1 MAISANELGIEK
13 PQEIQP
19 PKETLDTGMPEAQE
33 VSAPSIADKS
43 LGDLRSQQLRLD
55 AQIKRIQ
62 DSLQKRLNPT
72 MFGMSYDPAM
82 LKASAGFMKPTKTG
96 SFGESLGYGIES
108 YADETAKQSEKA
120 AELEKLNY
128 ELGLKRYELGRKLA
142 GQQFLAGNG
151 LDLGA
156 TPPMSMP
163 PTGGAPKI
171 SGAPQDATSGAMP
184 TGGAQ
189 PEVSD
194 VEKQKRVKMA
204 ASGRFPVQ
212 SPEVLEDMIRY
223 AESVDMDKETIDVL
237 KARYERQ
244 MKRQDMLSKTTA
256 PTKITLPNGRV
267 LEVPISTALK
277 YNQGI
282 DEGRDP
288 AELLNELRLSEGAPT
303 TSGAKPKLP
312 PSDLE
317 REAKKTETVETIKA
331 KIEQQKKDK
340 ETVNDE
346 ARLGENLGISAKQ
359 MFDFANDKELEG
371 MFGLLAKKGYTN
383 AFFTAMK
390 EPVKIGS
397 VSIGV
402 GNIEDV
408 VRTAGGT
415 DAQIA
420 AARAFK
426 KPASE
431 AELAYTRI
439 YLAKQGAITE
449 GERAIVRDIMPGLAD
464 PAKIVRLKS
473 ELLIAKAQFDK
484 QKADLF
490 QQYIS
495 ENPNATL
502 FDFER
507 SKDSPYKKLFKAY
520 ENHTSEIANEY
531 NPGSVKKSTSE
542 PSATQRKPSSLESAI
557 QQEYAGQ

>member
-1 MAISANELGIEK
+1 MAISAGELGLNTS
-13 PQEIQP
+13 QEVQN
-19 PKETLDTGMPEAQE
+19 PKDTLDIGDIEETT
-33 VSAPSIADKS
+33 PSIADKS
-43 LGDLRSQQLRLD
+43 LGDLRNQQLKLD
-55 AQIKRIQ
+55 MQIKKIQ
-62 DSLQKRLNPT
+62 DSLHKRLNPT
-72 MFGMSYDPAM
+72 LFGMSYDPAM
-82 LKASAGFMKPTKTG
+82 LKAAAGFFKPTKTG
-96 SFGESLGYGIES
+96 SFGESLGYGLES
-108 YADETAKQSEKA
+108 YADEATKQAEKA
-120 AELEKLNY
+120 AELEKLDY
-128 ELGLKRYELGRKLA
+128 ELGLKRYELGRKIA
-142 GQQFLAGNG
+142 GQQFLSGN
-151 LDLGA
+151 LDVGANAIPSA
-156 TPPMSMP
+156 TPTVST
-163 PTGGAPKI
+163 PTGAIPAGGAPV
-171 SGAPQDATSGAMP
+171 Q
-184 TGGAQ
+184 
-189 PEVSD
+189 VSD
-194 VEKQKRVKMA
+194 ADKQKRVKMV
-204 ASGRFPVQ
+204 ASGRLPVQ
-212 SPEVLEDMIRY
+212 TPEVLEDMIRY
-223 AESVDMDKETIDVL
+223 AESVDMDKDTIDIL

-244 MKRQDMLSKTTA
+244 MKRQDVLSKTTA

-282 DEGRDP
+282 EEGKDP
-288 AELLNELRLSEGAPT
+288 AELLSELKLSEGAPT
-303 TSGAKPKLP
+303 TQGVKPKLP
-312 PSDLE
+312 PSDIE
-317 REAKKTETVETIKA
+317 RKAQETETVETIKS

-359 MFDFANDKELEG
+359 MYDFANDKELEG

-415 DAQIA
+415 NDQIA
-420 AARAFK
+420 AAKAFK

-495 ENPNATL
+495 NHPNATL

-520 ENHTSEIANEY
+520 ENHTAEIANEY
-531 NPGSVKKSTSE
+531 NPGSVKKPTGETTS
-542 PSATQRKPSSLESAI
+542 RKAGSLESAI
-557 QQEYAGQ
+557 QQEYAGE